1 MQWNVSVADIL
12 IFSLHL
18 LKSRV
23 QNIFLVPVIMGYLEP
38 LELGRN
44 IYLLKST
51 IEALKKVQNMFKVS
65 NKNTTTTSFWCYY
78 CYFWTY
84 FTFFLMVFLLLTL
97 NK

>member
-44 IYLLKST
+44 IYLLKVNNRST
-51 IEALKKVQNMFKVS
+51 KKSAKYV
-65 NKNTTTTSFWCYY
+65 
-78 CYFWTY
+78 
-84 FTFFLMVFLLLTL
+84 
-97 NK
+97 